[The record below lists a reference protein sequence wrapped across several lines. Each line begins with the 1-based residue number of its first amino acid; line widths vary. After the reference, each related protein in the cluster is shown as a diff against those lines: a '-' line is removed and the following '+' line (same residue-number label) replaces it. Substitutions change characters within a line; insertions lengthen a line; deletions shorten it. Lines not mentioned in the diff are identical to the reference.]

1 MLNFNKEIKMKKIL
15 PCCILLCCIITKPTL
30 AEQVKEVALTIDDLP
45 FVGTNSND
53 PGNLRRT
60 QKRFLDILHTL
71 NENHIPTTGFV
82 IANSIAKGQW
92 ELLEEFRN
100 NGYEIGNHTYSH
112 ANLNYVPANKY
123 IENIEKADKIL
134 QPIMTQPKYF
144 RYPGLTEGKGEK
156 KQIVQDYLTSNQ
168 YVIAPVTID
177 SKDYKFN
184 ARLLNINWRVR
195 AQYLNKIKQQYLAY
209 IWNQT
214 QKAERKS
221 KNGGRQ
227 ILLIHANLLNSHCLG
242 DVIKMYKDHGYKFI
256 TLQEALAN
264 PAVNQEQETTTSQ
277 ENEQLNTAQTKIN

>member
-1 MLNFNKEIKMKKIL
+1 MKTIL
-15 PCCILLCCIITKPTL
+15 PCCMLLSCLIVQPTF
-30 AEQVKEVALTIDDLP
+30 AEQVKEIALTIDDLP
-45 FVGTNSND
+45 FVGTNGND

-60 QKRFLDILHTL
+60 RQRFLNILNTL
-71 NENHIPTTGFV
+71 NENHVPATGFV

-100 NGYEIGNHTYSH
+100 DGYDIGNHTYSH
-112 ANLNYVPANKY
+112 PNLNYVSSDKY
-123 IENIEKADKIL
+123 IDNIDKADKIL

-144 RYPGLTEGKGEK
+144 RYPGLAEGKGEK
-156 KQIVQDYLTSNQ
+156 KQVVQDYLVNNQ

-195 AQYLNKIKQQYLAY
+195 AQYLNKIKRQYLAY

-214 QKAERKS
+214 KKAERHS

-227 ILLIHANLLNSHCLG
+227 ILLVHSNLLNSHCLG

-256 TLQEALAN
+256 TLQQALAD
-264 PAVNQEQETTTSQ
+264 PAPSEQEELQ
-277 ENEQLNTAQTKIN
+277 TAKSEAN